1 MLHTASFAQPH
12 WRNILLLIVMGFL
25 GNIYGI
31 SLFFGVGIIFSS
43 VAVLLILRIYGP
55 LWGILSGFIIYS
67 STLILWQHPYAFI
80 ILISEVVFLSLFIR
94 RKAGRNLLFW
104 DGLFW
109 FFLGA
114 PLTWLCYHHVIGM
127 NETFSLVIL
136 LKHCVNGLFNAL
148 VAGLLLEFGPFRR
161 WFLPEQA
168 TDSLQKKI
176 FHLIVSFILFP
187 TLILILYEGYDKVQH
202 VKQEMEISIVELT
215 ATIQDELLHWQN
227 QHLTPLRKLAIQ
239 QTYQPVPPDQLSQN
253 LELITQSF
261 PQFTMMYAADEEAKS
276 YAFYPNTNER
286 GESLIG
292 LTYEDR
298 VYFQELKKSNE
309 PIMSDVLI
317 AKGSPYPIVA
327 LAMPLMKE
335 KQFIGYIAGA
345 LSLDSVRN
353 QILQKVTKPGYTVT
367 IIDSKKQVIMTN
379 EPHLRPLDS
388 YEASLKK
395 LEENRLW
402 TQKRIQIWQPSETK
416 LPPMLQWE
424 KSFYWKHS
432 PMDTPQSWSIIVK
445 GSVSPY
451 QTEVYELYIKIFS
464 ICLLIL
470 VLTQPLSFLLSRRIV
485 SPIEHLSQI
494 TGNLSLETHGPPE
507 GVSWPK
513 TSIKEI
519 QVLVDNFQFM
529 SKKIQQSKQ
538 HLEYLAHHDEL
549 TGLSNRYHFKEQFQQ
564 FSAKRQDALI
574 AILFIDLD
582 RFKFI
587 NDAIGHDFG
596 DLLLQQM
603 ADRMKQECGEQGI
616 IARYGGDEFL
626 VMIPNITYIQEV
638 DAMSKRLLEQ
648 IQKPFHLRSHEFV
661 VTGSMGISVYPHDG
675 LDIKTLIKHADTA
688 MYAAKEH
695 GKNQYQFFNSNMNDS
710 IMYKLELETE
720 LRKAIEDQQLELHYQ
735 PQFAIQTGEISGI
748 EALLR
753 WNHPTMG
760 VISPAEFIPLA
771 EETGLIIPIGDWV
784 LREACT
790 QRKKWQLARFP
801 SLRMA
806 VNVSMKQF
814 LHEDFIPNLRRLI
827 LETEM
832 DPSKLKLEITE
843 SIAMKHPDYVIEKL
857 TELKRLGIKLAIDDF
872 GTGYS
877 SLNYLKEFPVDYLKI
892 DRTFIQDIVTG
903 SAQTSIVQSIIQVAH
918 SLNLSIIA
926 EGVET
931 DQQLEFLKKNHC
943 NEAQGYLLSK
953 PLRSEDIEKYYFQL
967 LDDLQV
973 R

>member
-1 MLHTASFAQPH
+1 MLLTAPFAKPH
-12 WRNILLLIVMGFL
+12 WRNILLLMILGFL
-25 GNIYGI
+25 GNTFGI

-43 VAVLLILRIYGP
+43 IAVFLILRVYGSV
-55 LWGILSGFIIYS
+55 WGILSGFIIYS
-67 STLILWQHPYAFI
+67 STYFLWQHPYAFI
-80 ILISEVVFLSLFIR
+80 ILISEVVFLSFFIKR
-94 RKAGRNLLFW
+94 NPSRNLLFW

-109 FFLGA
+109 FFIGI
-114 PLTWLCYHHVIGM
+114 PLTWLCYHHVLGM

-148 VAGLLLEFGPFRR
+148 VAGLLLEFGPIRR
-161 WFLPEQA
+161 WFLPGESSH
-168 TDSLQKKI
+168 SLQKKI
-176 FHLIVSFILFP
+176 FYLIVSFILFP
-187 TLILILYEGYDKVQH
+187 TLFLILYEGYDKVQQ
-202 VKQEMEISIVELT
+202 VKQEMENSIVELT
-215 ATIQDELLHWQN
+215 ATIQDELLRWQN

-239 QTYQPVPPDQLSQN
+239 QTYQPVPHEQLSQD

-261 PQFTMMYAADEEAKS
+261 PQFTMMYAADEQAKS
-276 YAFYPNTNER
+276 FAFYPLKNEQ
-286 GESLIG
+286 GEPLVG

-298 VYFQELKKSNE
+298 EYFKELRKSNE
-309 PIMSDVLI
+309 PTVSDVLI
-317 AKGSPYPIVA
+317 AKGSPYPIIA
-327 LAMPLMKE
+327 LAMPMIKE

-353 QILQKVTKPGYTVT
+353 LILEKVTKPGYTVT
-367 IIDSKKQVIMTN
+367 IIDSKTRIIMTN
-379 EPHLRPLDS
+379 EPQLRPLDS
-388 YEASLKK
+388 YRPSLQK
-395 LEENRLW
+395 LEENPLL
-402 TQKRIQIWQPSETK
+402 TQNKIQIWQPSEP
-416 LPPMLQWE
+416 LLSPMLKWE
-424 KSFYWKHS
+424 KSFYWKQS
-432 PMDTPQSWSIIVK
+432 PVDAPQAWSIVVK
-445 GSVSPY
+445 GSVFPY
-451 QTEVYELYIKIFS
+451 QTEVYQLYIKIFS

-485 SPIEHLSQI
+485 APIEHLSRI
-494 TGNLSLETHGPPE
+494 TGHLSLETHVPAQE
-507 GVSWPK
+507 VLWPK

-564 FSAKRQDALI
+564 LATKRRDALI
-574 AILFIDLD
+574 AIMFIDLD

-603 ADRMKQECGEQGI
+603 ADRMNQECGDQGI

-638 DAMSKRLLEQ
+638 DAMAKRLLQQ
-648 IQKPFHLRSHEFV
+648 IQEPFHLRSHEFV

-735 PQFAIQTGEISGI
+735 PQFAIQTGKISGV

-753 WNHPTMG
+753 WNHPTKG

-784 LREACT
+784 LKEACM
-790 QRKKWQLARFP
+790 QRKKWQLSHFP

-827 LETEM
+827 VETEM

-857 TELKRLGIKLAIDDF
+857 TELKRLGIELAIDDF

-892 DRTFIQDIVTG
+892 DRSFIQDVVMG

-931 DQQLEFLKKNHC
+931 DQQLEFLKENRC
-943 NEAQGYLLSK
+943 NEAQGYLLSM
-953 PLRSEDIEKYYFQL
+953 PLRAEDFEKYFFQL
-967 LDDLQV
+967 LDN
-973 R
+973 RAG